1 MADTMR
7 SSMHG
12 EHMQHE
18 PGNPAQFQGTAT
30 GVAEKVKE
38 KARDMGESASEFMSG
53 AKEKVQEWAS
63 DAADIAC
70 QAKDKARELG
80 STAMHKAQ
88 DWGEDVTSMIR
99 RYPVTSLLVAFGV
112 GLLAACALTR
122 NRS

>member
-7 SSMHG
+7 TQG
-12 EHMQHE
+12 ERMQHE
-18 PGNPAQFQGTAT
+18 RGNPSQFHGTAS
-30 GVAEKVKE
+30 GVAETVKE
-38 KARDMGESASEFMSG
+38 KARDVGEGTSEFMSG

-70 QAKDKARELG
+70 QAKDKARQLA
-80 STAMHKAQ
+80 STAVDKAQ

-99 RYPVTSLLVAFGV
+99 RYPVTSLCVAFGV